1 MFERYTERA
10 RRVLFFARYEAS
22 QLGSISIETEHLLL
36 GLIREGK
43 GLTSRIFA
51 RSHLSLESIRKEI
64 EGRTVFREKVST
76 SVEIPF
82 SAETKRVL
90 QFAAEEADRLLHNYI
105 GTEHLLLGILREER
119 SVAATILM
127 EKGMRLNTVR
137 EDIVALLNEKTTL
150 TRVKETP
157 LLAEFSRD
165 LTEAAMKNQLD
176 PLVGRHIE
184 IERVQQVLCRRTK
197 NNAVLIGEPGVGKTA
212 IVEGL
217 AQKIVYGDVPHFLAD
232 KRLLALDIS
241 LIVAGTKYR
250 GQFEERLKAIMKE
263 LTENPNIIVFIDELH
278 TLVGAGSAEGSL
290 DAANI
295 LKPALSRGE
304 IRCIGATT
312 PSEYRKYIEKDRSLE
327 RRFQA
332 IKVDPPNERE
342 TIEVLMGVKDRYET
356 FHHVEYTTEA
366 IEAAVYQ
373 SSRYIT
379 DRFLPDK
386 AIDLVDEAGAR
397 AKLREAGYSEEFG
410 EINRSIRVAVEQME
424 TAVSEKNFEKAQFYR
439 EQEVQAR
446 ENLQFVREKFD
457 VKSSTRRVVVG
468 KGEIDEV
475 VSKWTG
481 VPLTSINQ
489 DEGDKLL
496 HMEDALH
503 NRVISQDAAISALS
517 RAIRRS
523 RAGLKSPNRPVGSFI
538 FLGPTGVG
546 KTELARAIA
555 NFLFGSDHAL
565 IRFDM
570 SEYME
575 KHSVSKLI
583 GSPPGYVGHEEGG
596 QLTEKVKRNPYSVVL
611 LDEVEKAHPD
621 LFNILLQVFEDG
633 HLTDGLGNRVNFK
646 NTIIIMTSNIGARF
660 IQKKASLGFQSADS
674 GVISPQRQRHGA
686 RRGEEDV
693 QPGVHQ
699 PHRRDHRL
707 RGALGRRPPDHH
719 QAAREAGERQ
729 PGRPPAPPR
738 ARAGSHRL
746 DHRADVQGSLV
757 RRPSAAPRD
766 PALYRGSAVRGAHPR
781 APQGGRHPGVPRCG
795 EPGVPSGRR
804 DRERPPAG
812 LTRLRMGGPCHGYG
826 AASARP
832 LGSLA
837 RLRSSKLMAWPLPGP
852 SVRAAAGRSQP
863 PIMRVF
869 ALLLVALAAAG
880 EVRAQTPP
888 AGTPVRP
895 GPVRRRRAIFP
906 RRSAA
911 RPSRRPA
918 GCPRPAPARS
928 STRSCSASRSRA
940 EAP

>member
-51 RSHLSLESIRKEI
+51 RSHLSLENIRKEI

-82 SAETKRVL
+82 STETKRVL
-90 QFAAEEADRLLHNYI
+90 KFAAEEADRLLHNYI

-119 SVAATILM
+119 SVGSTVLS

-137 EDIVALLNEKTTL
+137 EDIVQLLNEKTKP

-165 LTEAAMKNQLD
+165 LSDAAMKNNLD
-176 PLVGRHIE
+176 PLVGRTVE
-184 IERVQQVLCRRTK
+184 VERIQQVLCRRTK

-217 AQKIVYGDVPHFLAD
+217 AQRVVCGDVPHFLAE

-263 LTENPNIIVFIDELH
+263 LTENSNIIVFIDELH

-312 PSEYRKYIEKDRSLE
+312 PAEYRKYIEKDRSLE

-332 IKVDPPNERE
+332 VKVDPPSEVESLEILNGVRE
-342 TIEVLMGVKDRYET
+342 RYES
-356 FHHVEYTTEA
+356 FHHVTYSAEA
-366 IEAAVYQ
+366 MEAAVYQ

-397 AKLREAGYSEEFG
+397 AKLREAGYSEEFS
-410 EINRSIRVAVEQME
+410 EINKSIRVAVEQME
-424 TAVSEKNFEKAQFYR
+424 NATAQKDYERAQFFR
-439 EQEVQAR
+439 EQEVLAR
-446 ENLQFVREKFD
+446 ENLKVVREKFD
-457 VKSSTRRVVVG
+457 VKNGNQKVKVG
-468 KGEIDEV
+468 KQDIDEV

-481 VPLTSINQ
+481 VPLTSINK
-489 DEGDKLL
+489 DESAKLL
-496 HMEDALH
+496 NMEEDLH
-503 NRVISQDAAISALS
+503 KRVIRQERAISALA

-523 RAGLKSPNRPVGSFI
+523 RAGIKSPNRPVGSFV

-546 KTELARAIA
+546 KTELARAVA
-555 NFLFGSDHAL
+555 NFLFGTDTAL

-596 QLTEKVKRNPYSVVL
+596 QLTEKVKRHPYSVVL
-611 LDEVEKAHPD
+611 LDEIEKAHPD

-646 NTIIIMTSNIGARF
+646 NTIIIMTSNIGARY
-660 IQKKASLGFQSADS
+660 IQKKASVGFQSADAKE
-674 GVISPQRQRHGA
+674 IQRSVSEMVLGEVKRTFNPEFVNRVDEIIVFEALTDNDLRTIMGLLIDQLNENLVDRDLRVKLAPEVVDWIIEMTCEDRSYGA
-686 RRGEEDV
+686 RPLRRAIQRYVEDPLSEEVIRGN
-693 QPGVHQ
+693 
-699 PHRRDHRL
+699 L
-707 RGALGRRPPDHH
+707 
-719 QAAREAGERQ
+719 EAGEIEVY
-729 PGRPPAPPR
+729 
-738 ARAGSHRL
+738 L
-746 DHRADVQGSLV
+746 DGG
-757 RRPSAAPRD
+757 
-766 PALYRGSAVRGAHPR
+766 ALAYRKSGQAL
-781 APQGGRHPGVPRCG
+781 
-795 EPGVPSGRR
+795 EGRR
-804 DRERPPAG
+804 
-812 LTRLRMGGPCHGYG
+812 
-826 AASARP
+826 
-832 LGSLA
+832 LA
-837 RLRSSKLMAWPLPGP
+837 
-852 SVRAAAGRSQP
+852 
-863 PIMRVF
+863 
-869 ALLLVALAAAG
+869 
-880 EVRAQTPP
+880 
-888 AGTPVRP
+888 
-895 GPVRRRRAIFP
+895 
-906 RRSAA
+906 
-911 RPSRRPA
+911 
-918 GCPRPAPARS
+918 
-928 STRSCSASRSRA
+928 
-940 EAP
+940 

>member
-10 RRVLFFARYEAS
+10 RRVLFFARYEAT
-22 QLGSISIETEHLLL
+22 QLGSTSIETEHLLL

-90 QFAAEEADRLLHNYI
+90 TFAAEEADRLLHTYI
-105 GTEHLLLGILREER
+105 GTEHLLLGLLREER
-119 SVAATILM
+119 SVAASILY
-127 EKGMRLNTVR
+127 EKGMRLASVR
-137 EDIVALLNEKTTL
+137 EDIVQLLNEKTAPA
-150 TRVKETP
+150 RPKETP

-165 LTEAAMKNQLD
+165 LTDAAARNQLD
-176 PLVGRHIE
+176 PLVGRMLE
-184 IERVQQVLCRRTK
+184 LERVMQVLCRRTK

-217 AQKIVYGDVPHFLAD
+217 AQKIVNGDVPHFLAD
-232 KRLLALDIS
+232 KRILALDIS

-312 PSEYRKYIEKDRSLE
+312 PAEYRKYIEKDRSLE

-332 IKVDPPNERE
+332 VKVDPPSEKE
-342 TIEVLMGVKDRYET
+342 TVLVLMGIKDRYET
-356 FHHVEYTTEA
+356 FHHVEYSADA

-386 AIDLVDEAGAR
+386 AIDLIDEAGAR
-397 AKLREAGYSEEFG
+397 AKLREAETVADMG
-410 EINRSIRVAVEQME
+410 EMTRSIRHAVESIE
-424 TAVSEKNFEKAQFYR
+424 TPEGKTGERAWLYR
-439 EQEVQAR
+439 DQELQAR
-446 ENLQFVREKFD
+446 ETLNIVRERLDIKPG
-457 VKSSTRRVVVG
+457 SARIAIGRQ
-468 KGEIDEV
+468 EIDEV

-481 VPLTSINQ
+481 VPMTSVNE
-489 DEGDKLL
+489 DESDKLL
-496 HMEDALH
+496 RMEDELH
-503 NRVISQDAAISALS
+503 RRVISQEKAISALA

-523 RAGLKSPNRPVGSFI
+523 RAGLKNPNRPVGSFI

-546 KTELARAIA
+546 KTELARALA
-555 NFLFGSDHAL
+555 GFLFGSDHAL

-596 QLTEKVKRNPYSVVL
+596 QLTEKIKRNPYSVVL
-611 LDEVEKAHPD
+611 LDEIEKAHPD

-660 IQKKASLGFQSADS
+660 IQKKASLGFQSPDLREIQKSVTDMVLAEVKRTFNPEFINRVDEIIVFEPLSDDDLRRITGLLVGNLNQHLAD
-674 GVISPQRQRHGA
+674 RN
-686 RRGEEDV
+686 
-693 QPGVHQ
+693 
-699 PHRRDHRL
+699 L
-707 RGALGRRPPDHH
+707 RVEVLPEVVDWIIDAT
-719 QAAREAGERQ
+719 
-729 PGRPPAPPR
+729 
-738 ARAGSHRL
+738 
-746 DHRADVQGSLV
+746 
-757 RRPSAAPRD
+757 
-766 PALYRGSAVRGAHPR
+766 
-781 APQGGRHPGVPRCG
+781 C
-795 EPGVPSGRR
+795 R
-804 DRERPPAG
+804 DRS
-812 LTRLRMGGPCHGYG
+812 YG
-826 AASARP
+826 ARP
-832 LGSLA
+832 L
-837 RLRSSKLMAWPLPGP
+837 
-852 SVRAAAGRSQP
+852 
-863 PIMRVF
+863 
-869 ALLLVALAAAG
+869 
-880 EVRAQTPP
+880 
-888 AGTPVRP
+888 
-895 GPVRRRRAIFP
+895 RRAIQRYIEDP
-906 RRSAA
+906 LSEELIRGQLRTGVIEIYMDHGTLSWRSAGQDEA
-911 RPSRRPA
+911 GRRLA
-918 GCPRPAPARS
+918 V
-928 STRSCSASRSRA
+928 TV
-940 EAP
+940 